1 MKKIISLIL
10 VVTMLFIGSVF
21 AQAEGILGD
30 ADGNGRISSN
40 DALVVLQ
47 NTVKNRN
54 DGLSNAVADVDGDG
68 KISVADAFM
77 IIRMCVKKIVIFPK
91 QDGHAALSEFMK
103 SKGEKYGDEMFFLN
117 GVYDGQSC
125 SLTFNGKSNSF
136 TVSYT
141 TSGAFGK
148 LEFKKDSGT
157 ITSHITMSDSSGQTV
172 CWCQGD
178 ADKKTF
184 DKSTVINAS
193 LNDHKE
199 GYSQDDYNRLA
210 TENAVKCIEVF
221 EKILENSGT
230 GMELY
235 NFGFVSFGEG
245 R

>member
-1 MKKIISLIL
+1 M
-10 VVTMLFIGSVF
+10 
-21 AQAEGILGD
+21 
-30 ADGNGRISSN
+30 SN
-40 DALVVLQ
+40 
-47 NTVKNRN
+47 
-54 DGLSNAVADVDGDG
+54 
-68 KISVADAFM
+68 
-77 IIRMCVKKIVIFPK
+77 
-91 QDGHAALSEFMK
+91 
-103 SKGEKYGDEMFFLN
+103 
-117 GVYDGQSC
+117 
-125 SLTFNGKSNSF
+125 
-136 TVSYT
+136 
-141 TSGAFGK
+141 
-148 LEFKKDSGT
+148 
-157 ITSHITMSDSSGQTV
+157 SSGQTI

-199 GYSQDDYNRLA
+199 GYSQDNYNRLA